1 MFFRH
6 PSEDIEFEI
15 PNAWL
20 SRANAVSFQRAA
32 EFFSATSDPDW
43 PTVHVSIEEVAAPA
57 RDSGVEGLRE
67 ERTVSILQAVVTGVA
82 IPPLVVHQPPQS
94 HRLVVRDGFH
104 RYFISVALGFP
115 MLPVS
120 IRPYFD
126 FYAL

>member
-1 MFFRH
+1 MVFRH

-20 SRANAVSFQRAA
+20 RRANTASFQRTA
-32 EFFSATSDPDW
+32 ESFATTSTPEW
-43 PTVHVSIEEVAAPA
+43 PTVHVSIEAVLAPA

-67 ERTVSILQAVVTGVA
+67 ERTVSILQAVVAGVP
-82 IPPLVVHQPPQS
+82 IPPLEVHQPPHS
-94 HRLVVRDGFH
+94 NRLVVRDGFH
-104 RYFISVALGFP
+104 RYFISIALGYP

>member
-6 PSEDIEFEI
+6 PSEVIEFEI

-20 SRANAVSFQRAA
+20 RSANAESFQRTA
-32 EFFSATSDPDW
+32 EFFSATSDPKW
-43 PTVHVSIEEVAAPA
+43 PTVHVSIEKVVAPA
-57 RDSGVEGLRE
+57 RDPSVEGLRE
-67 ERTVSILQAVVTGVA
+67 ERTVSILRAVVSGVA
-82 IPPLVVHQPPQS
+82 IPPLEVHQPPQS
-94 HRLVVRDGFH
+94 DRLVVRDGFH

-126 FYAL
+126 FYAH